1 MTVGYGTGAPQLVFF
16 FLTQTVVS
24 KGKTFFFLTKKKK
37 KKLEFYPLVGVL
49 FSKRITYIGLN

>member
-16 FLTQTVVS
+16 LTQTVVS
-24 KGKTFFFLTKKKK
+24 KGKSFFFLTKKKK